1 MIKYNFTV
9 SIFFDD
15 RCELIGYSKWNL
27 RGTSVD
33 FSIVKCMYL
42 SQKIKQKKQQQKLM
56 VKWSKVL
63 ILNLLVLVRVHACLV
78 PYNII

>member
-42 SQKIKQKKQQQKLM
+42 SQKIKQKKTTKTDGE
-56 VKWSKVL
+56 VKQGANS
-63 ILNLLVLVRVHACLV
+63 
-78 PYNII
+78 